1 MANVADQVKA
11 HLRSIAHSISHAD
24 AELAVRNIMSAKIF
38 KGKLKPWFT
47 KKWFLQMQK
56 WCLAY
61 RPDDLILC
69 NTNNSTERLNKYLK
83 YDDLSGYKNCSLSEL
98 LSVVIESFIPKHYQK
113 YVELNIRYGDGCKK
127 YAPGIPEF
135 LRNIPK
141 QIVEILLD
149 KMYSV
154 TDDLSVTKLENATF
168 TATSVEEGTG
178 LLRNYTTFLGTNK
191 KFCSCTC
198 NNFKRYR
205 MLRTQFFAIFKSV
218 KAKFDDLTKLFLN
231 NPYHI

>member
-1 MANVADQVKA
+1 MTNVADQVKA

-24 AELAVRNIMSAKIF
+24 TRLTVRNIMSAEFF
-38 KGKLKPWFT
+38 KGKLKTWFT
-47 KKWFLQMQK
+47 KKWFLHIQK
-56 WCLAY
+56 WCLKY

-69 NTNNSTERLNKYLK
+69 NTNNSTEHLNKDLK

-113 YVELNIRYGDGCKK
+113 YVELNIRYGDGYKK

-135 LRNIPK
+135 LRNRPK
-141 QIVEILLD
+141 QIVEILQD

-154 TDDLSVTKLENATF
+154 TDDLSVTKPENATF
-168 TATSVEEGTG
+168 TTTSVEEGTR

-198 NNFKRYR
+198 NNFKRY
-205 MLRTQFFAIFKSV
+205 
-218 KAKFDDLTKLFLN
+218 
-231 NPYHI
+231 